1 VEGDPA
7 VVLGAPD
14 GVENFDNDNNWTMF
28 SSECFNS
35 EITGGQ
41 FVMTANGVPQFSCWE
56 VSWPQLQNFYLDTT
70 QIMPTTCQP
79 DDRFG
84 LLFRAPDLNRG
95 YLYSLNCAGQY
106 SLTVWDGESTTT
118 LVQPTASEAIHQGPE
133 AVNVLGLMAFGE
145 NISLYANGV
154 FLQSVADF
162 TFLEPGRFG
171 YFVRA
176 ATENPFTVRYDQLR
190 VWSLE
195 DELFPPDLT
204 QTFPTEDL
212 PTPGP
217 NVPTGEARVNVNVRT
232 GPSVLFP
239 ILGTATQ
246 GDTGQI
252 LGINPNGTWYAVSV
266 PTNRVGTGI
275 AWVSA
280 DFVNLTNPTGQP
292 LPVII
297 PPLLPA
303 TVKFPA
309 PDSSMPQAV
318 MREPATLRSGPTLE
332 FPVFGVA
339 SNGSRAEL
347 IGQSQDGEWW
357 AIRVPTSLTSDG
369 TAWVAK
375 AYTSVANAG
384 NVPTLSNP
392 DLPRNITPAAPAS
405 GAPALITREPLNVRA
420 GPGGPFGSLGRVSSG
435 TVMAV
440 VGISPDREWYVVNIP
455 SDVDPS
461 GRGWI
466 AVRFTRSE
474 NTSNVPV
481 VQPPPAP

>member
-1 VEGDPA
+1 MLLVDEGTSAMSFVNAGESPVEAPPAVVEGDPA

-14 GVENFDNDNNWTMF
+14 GVENFDSANHWTNF
-28 SSECFNS
+28 TSVCFNS

-56 VSWPQLQNFYLDTT
+56 VSWPQLQNFYLETT
-70 QIMPTTCQP
+70 QLMPTTCQP

-84 LLFRAPDLNRG
+84 FIFRAPDTNRG
-95 YLYSLNCAGQY
+95 YLYGFNCAGQY
-106 SLTVWDGESTTT
+106 SLTVWDGETTTT
-118 LVQPTASEAIHQGPE
+118 LVRPTASDAIRQGPG
-133 AVNVLGLMAFGE
+133 AVNVMGLMAFGE
-145 NISLYANGV
+145 DIALYANGE
-154 FLQSVADF
+154 FLQSVSDF
-162 TFLEPGRFG
+162 TFLDAGKFG

-176 ATENPFTVRYDQLR
+176 ATDSPFTVRYDQLR

-232 GPSVLFP
+232 GPSTLFP
-239 ILGTATQ
+239 ILGTAMQ

-266 PTNRVGTGI
+266 PPNRVGTGI

-303 TVKFPA
+303 TVNFPA
-309 PDSSMPQAV
+309 PAPNVPQVV

-339 SNGSRAEL
+339 ANGSRAEL

-357 AIRVPTSLTSDG
+357 AIRVPTSLSSDG
-369 TAWVAK
+369 TAWVNK
-375 AYTSVANAG
+375 AYTSVVNAG
-384 NVPTLSNP
+384 NVPDTSY
-392 DLPRNITPAAPAS
+392 PRSAT
-405 GAPALITREPLNVRA
+405 
-420 GPGGPFGSLGRVSSG
+420 
-435 TVMAV
+435 
-440 VGISPDREWYVVNIP
+440 
-455 SDVDPS
+455 
-461 GRGWI
+461 
-466 AVRFTRSE
+466 
-474 NTSNVPV
+474 
-481 VQPPPAP
+481 